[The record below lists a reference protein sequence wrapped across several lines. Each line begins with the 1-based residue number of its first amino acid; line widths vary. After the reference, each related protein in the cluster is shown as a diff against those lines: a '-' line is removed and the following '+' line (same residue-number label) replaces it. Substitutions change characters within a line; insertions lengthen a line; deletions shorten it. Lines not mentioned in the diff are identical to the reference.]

1 MVQEPTG
8 RPAPQPVPE
17 SGPASGRESEPGG
30 GSPGWAL
37 VTGASTGIGK
47 ELALLA
53 AADGRDLVLVARNA
67 GRLEALAAR
76 LREEHRVQA
85 VPVPLD
91 LTEAGAPERL
101 HRAARERGI
110 EVDFLMNNAGFGHSR
125 PFPEVPLRLQRAMI
139 ALNLSALADLCRLF
153 LPEMLRRG
161 RGRILNVGSGAG
173 YVPGLGFT
181 AYAATKAFVLHLTEG
196 IAAEVA
202 GSGVS
207 VSVLCPGPVDTP
219 FLGTAGIRQL
229 SGVRRWALAD
239 PRRVARAGYR
249 GALRGR
255 VVINPGFLPR
265 LVPWTVRLLPRAAV
279 RRLGRGVGRE
289 MARRTGRGNAS

>member
-1 MVQEPTG
+1 MQEPSG
-8 RPAPQPVPE
+8 QPDKAPDR
-17 SGPASGRESEPGG
+17 GA
-30 GSPGWAL
+30 GWTL

-53 AADGRDLVLVARNA
+53 AADGRDLLLVARNA
-67 GRLEALAAR
+67 GRLAALAGR
-76 LREEHRVQA
+76 LREEHRVRA
-85 VPVPLD
+85 VVFPLD
-91 LTEAGAPERL
+91 LTEPDAPERL
-101 HRAARERGI
+101 REAARERGI

-125 PFPEVPLRLQRAMI
+125 PFTEVPLRLQRAMI

-161 RGRILNVGSGAG
+161 SGRILNVGSGAG

-219 FLGTAGIRQL
+219 FLGTAGIRRL
-229 SGVRRWALAD
+229 SGVRRLALAD
-239 PRRVARAGYR
+239 PKQVARAGYR

-289 MARRTGRGNAS
+289 LARRTGRGNAS